1 MATTTSGLVTVEEFR
16 KLPEENSVYLELRGG
31 AVISVTRPKYK
42 HYTIQRRLRRLLEQ
56 VAPPEGLVDVEF
68 AFRATN
74 EYELRV
80 ADVAYVCGER
90 EALIDP
96 EDNLHG
102 APDITIEVLSRSNTA
117 AEIYEKERLC
127 LENGAKEFWV
137 VDPRLRQV
145 RISTPDA
152 RTITWR
158 SGQKMP
164 LPLFGQAMLTVDE
177 IFD

>member
-1 MATTTSGLVTVEEFR
+1 L
-16 KLPEENSVYLELRGG
+16 
-31 AVISVTRPKYK
+31 
-42 HYTIQRRLRRLLEQ
+42 
-56 VAPPEGLVDVEF
+56 APPRAVVDTEA
-68 AFRATN
+68 AFSATG

-80 ADVAYVCGER
+80 ADVAYVCGAR
-90 EALIDP
+90 EAAIDP

-117 AEIYEKERLC
+117 AEIFEKEKLC
-127 LENGAKEFWV
+127 LENGAQKFWV

-158 SGQKMP
+158 YGQEIP
-164 LPLFGQAMLTVDE
+164 LSLFGEAVLRVDD
-177 IFD
+177 IFDA